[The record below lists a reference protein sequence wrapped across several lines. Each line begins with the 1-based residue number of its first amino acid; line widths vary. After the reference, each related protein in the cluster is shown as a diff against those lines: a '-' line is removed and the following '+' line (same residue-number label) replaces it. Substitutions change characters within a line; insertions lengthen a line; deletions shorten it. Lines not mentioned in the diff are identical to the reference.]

1 MKPLVSIIVLVIL
14 GAGVWYLLSQSAP
27 VVPAGTTGTEL
38 PAATSDTTGTAATSS
53 APTIVYTDDGFSPA
67 SITVPAGATVTFV
80 NQSSGRMMV
89 GSSPHPTHQD
99 YDGTTRAV
107 HCAAGYTG
115 PVPFDECT
123 AAVTGESWTYT
134 FAKAGTWKYHNHAA
148 ANDFG
153 SVIVQ

>member
-14 GAGVWYLLSQSAP
+14 GGGVWYLLSQSTSDAP
-27 VVPAGTTGTEL
+27 AVTGTEI
-38 PAATSDTTGTAATSS
+38 PSGTADTNDIAATSS
-53 APTIVYTDDGFSPA
+53 VPTIVYTDDGFSPA
-67 SITVPAGATVTFV
+67 SIMVPVGTTVTFI

-89 GSSPHPTHQD
+89 GASPHPTHQD
-99 YDGTTRAV
+99 YDGTTRVV

-123 AAVTGESWTYT
+123 AATTGESWTYT
-134 FAKAGTWKYHNHAA
+134 FTKAGTWKYHNHAA
-148 ANDFG
+148 PNDFG